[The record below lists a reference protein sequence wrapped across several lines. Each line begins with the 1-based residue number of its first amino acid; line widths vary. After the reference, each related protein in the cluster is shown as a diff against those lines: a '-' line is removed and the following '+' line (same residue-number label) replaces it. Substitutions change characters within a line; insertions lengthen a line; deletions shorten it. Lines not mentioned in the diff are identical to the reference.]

1 MDFTEKSYK
10 TSRELDKLADE
21 QAKSLVEID
30 ELRNKINLLQAEKSN
45 LQKSL
50 TKEIQ
55 MRENES
61 KIKETDH
68 MNRVKNLEDSHSR
81 AMFELRQLLNMQQRM
96 SNKYNQ
102 LDLKKKKMF

>member
-1 MDFTEKSYK
+1 MDFTEKSHK
-10 TSRELDKLADE
+10 TSREIEKLTDE
-21 QAKSLVEID
+21 QAKSLAEMD
-30 ELRNKINLLQAEKSN
+30 ELRNKISLLQAEKNS

-68 MNRVKNLEDSHSR
+68 LNRVKNLEDNHSR

-96 SNKYNQ
+96 SNK
-102 LDLKKKKMF
+102 